1 MKAKQG
7 GEQMQKMEQRMGG
20 QVGIVGLGL
29 MGGSMGLALKKAH
42 CFERIL
48 GYDENPLHAQQ
59 ALALGLVD
67 ECVEFSEI
75 AQCEVI
81 FLAVPVE
88 GILNLISK
96 LAEFTFHPHITII
109 DMGGTKAEI
118 LRCIPQRLRSLFVG
132 SHPMCGTEFFGPKAA
147 FDSLYKEGI
156 VILSDL
162 DKSGVYQAE
171 VAKSIFVRIGMK
183 IFKMDSQEHD
193 KHLALISHMPH
204 IVSYALANAV
214 LSQEDP
220 QTILALVGGGFRSMS
235 RLSKS
240 SPLMWKDIFKQNKN
254 NVLNAMMH
262 FQCKFEEARGYIE
275 REDWDGLEEFMAQ
288 ANTLQKF
295 L

>member
-1 MKAKQG
+1 MRTKQE
-7 GEQMQKMEQRMGG
+7 EQMQNMGQRLGQ

-29 MGGSMGLALKKAH
+29 MGGSMGLALKKTQ
-42 CFERIL
+42 CFGRVL
-48 GYDENPLHAQQ
+48 GYDANPPHSQQ

-67 ECVEFSEI
+67 ECVGLSEI

-88 GILNLISK
+88 GILSLIATLS
-96 LAEFTFHPHITII
+96 EFTFHPHTTII

-118 LRCIPQRLRSLFVG
+118 LRCIPKEIRSLFVG

-147 FDSLYKEGI
+147 FDSLYENGV

-162 DKSGVYQAE
+162 DKSGAYQIE
-171 VAKSIFVRIGMK
+171 MAKSIFTRIGMK
-183 IFKMDSQEHD
+183 IFHMDSQEHD
-193 KHLALISHMPH
+193 QHLALISHMPH

-254 NVLNAMMH
+254 NVLSAMTH
-262 FQCKFEEARGYIE
+262 FQNKFEEARGYIE
-275 REDWDGLEEFMAQ
+275 REDWNGLEEFMRQ
-288 ANTLQKF
+288 ANALQKF